1 MDTPINVFSD
11 WAQNGKDEGMEKHHN
26 KSVMSMIDFACNG
39 LPEYSFI
46 DAGCGN
52 GWVVRHISK
61 DDRCCR
67 AIGVDGSLNMIKK
80 AKRLDNKNK
89 YYSISNKKSYTIKEV
104 ARLFNSKI
112 KYLPFRKGER
122 FASALTNISSKNKI
136 LKHFG
141 KIQLKDYIRDF
152 INKNK
157 KNN

>member
-80 AKRLDNKNK
+80 QRDLIIKINIIVKIYL
-89 YYSISNKKSYTIKEV
+89 IGFLQKKLI
-104 ARLFNSKI
+104 
-112 KYLPFRKGER
+112 
-122 FASALTNISSKNKI
+122 
-136 LKHFG
+136 
-141 KIQLKDYIRDF
+141 
-152 INKNK
+152 
-157 KNN
+157 